1 MSEESTPYDGKP
13 IDRIYEQGTLVV
25 FSFKL
30 MQSVYIRHLG
40 VEGIV
45 DGFLFDGCGTQIR
58 VCYWYDGTRRQEFMY
73 DSEVDPL

>member
-1 MSEESTPYDGKP
+1 MSEESTPYDGKS
-13 IDRIYEQGTLVV
+13 IAGTTEPGTMIA

-30 MQSVYIRHLG
+30 MQSVYIRNLG

-73 DSEVDPL
+73 DCEVDPL